1 MNLPRR
7 SGDEPARSRRRAP
20 HDIEDGAMSKSKP
33 LIALR
38 FWLRYRSNRRVLSQL
53 SDRTL
58 RDIGLSR
65 SGIGYAAKVS
75 AERLYAA
82 TPSTR

>member
-1 MNLPRR
+1 ML
-7 SGDEPARSRRRAP
+7 
-20 HDIEDGAMSKSKP
+20 KSKP

-38 FWLRYRSNRRVLSQL
+38 HWLRYRSNRNILSRL

-65 SGIGYAAKVS
+65 SGIGYAAKSS
-75 AERLYAA
+75 AR
-82 TPSTR
+82 

>member
-1 MNLPRR
+1 MTKSR
-7 SGDEPARSRRRAP
+7 S
-20 HDIEDGAMSKSKP
+20 

-38 FWLRYRSNRRVLSQL
+38 IWMRYRGNRRVLSQL

-65 SGIGYAAKVS
+65 ASVGHAARTDAAKV
-75 AERLYAA
+75 AA
-82 TPSTR
+82 R

>member
-1 MNLPRR
+1 MTKSR
-7 SGDEPARSRRRAP
+7 S
-20 HDIEDGAMSKSKP
+20 

-38 FWLRYRSNRRVLSQL
+38 IWMRYRSNRKILSQL

-65 SGIGYAAKVS
+65 SGIGYAARTDAAKV
-75 AERLYAA
+75 RTNKFQIAA
-82 TPSTR
+82 

>member
-1 MNLPRR
+1 VNKSR
-7 SGDEPARSRRRAP
+7 S
-20 HDIEDGAMSKSKP
+20 

-38 FWLRYRSNRRVLSQL
+38 IWMRYRTDRRILSQL

-65 SGIGYAAKVS
+65 ASIGYAARTDAAKVRCDKF
-75 AERLYAA
+75 EIAA
-82 TPSTR
+82 

>member
-1 MNLPRR
+1 MNKSR
-7 SGDEPARSRRRAP
+7 S
-20 HDIEDGAMSKSKP
+20 

-38 FWLRYRSNRRVLSQL
+38 IWMRYRSNRKVLSKL

-65 SGIGYAAKVS
+65 ASIGHAAKTS
-75 AERLYAA
+75 AAQLGAVA
-82 TPSTR
+82 PPSR

>member
-1 MNLPRR
+1 MNKSR
-7 SGDEPARSRRRAP
+7 S
-20 HDIEDGAMSKSKP
+20 

-38 FWLRYRSNRRVLSQL
+38 IWMRYRSNRRILSQF

-65 SGIGYAAKVS
+65 ASIGYAAKASAAKVRC
-75 AERLYAA
+75 AERGIFQTGVVLHVPGCMTAE
-82 TPSTR
+82 R